1 MWVDVMK
8 VMYNRGE
15 NGTVKKRMNMDL
27 MRHFHNRKM
36 EGTLLFNFLKDFSI
50 QECKLQKE
58 QIGSTAFC
66 TIEHSYDKFQRK
78 KRDGI

>member
-36 EGTLLFNFLKDFSI
+36 EGTLVFNFLKDFSI
-50 QECKLQKE
+50 
-58 QIGSTAFC
+58 
-66 TIEHSYDKFQRK
+66 
-78 KRDGI
+78 